1 VVAPGAKNT
10 PSRRDERLIA
20 RADKKIEMM
29 NQIFILRL
37 AMFVEI
43 NKELTEA
50 QSGQQ
55 LLQLRAD

>member
-1 VVAPGAKNT
+1 VGAPGAKNT

-29 NQIFILRL
+29 NQIFILGL

-50 QSGQQ
+50 QCGQ
-55 LLQLRAD
+55 QLRAD